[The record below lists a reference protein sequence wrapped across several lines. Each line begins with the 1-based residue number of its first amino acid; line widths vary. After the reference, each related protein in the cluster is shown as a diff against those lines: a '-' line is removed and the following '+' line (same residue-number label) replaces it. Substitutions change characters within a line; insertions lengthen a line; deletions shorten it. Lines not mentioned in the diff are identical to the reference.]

1 MGRSWNDLSDDEKQ
15 NFRDK
20 TSESRDKFS
29 ELQERYET
37 VAENQKEG
45 SFLKGLSSF
54 IGHMAEHAAKIMDDY
69 SKKR

>member
-1 MGRSWNDLSDDEKQ
+1 MARSWNDLSDDEKQ
-15 NFRDK
+15 SFRDK
-20 TSESRDKFS
+20 TRESRDKFS

-45 SFLKGLSSF
+45 SFLKGLFSF
-54 IGHMAEHAAKIMDDY
+54 LGKMAKSASKTMDNY